1 MSKMISYVFSAVLL
15 ALGGLIIVSP
25 YVEGH
30 VGFRELTSQEL
41 SILNKALKELCVIDE
56 AQCVAIRGRQVKYL
70 AFDKLWFA
78 QRIDRLFSQY
88 SGVTH
93 FVSDGYT
100 ITLNPINFDAPAP
113 LRVIIYHEQQHV
125 LYSDHTLYAED
136 APKESWDECQDHN
149 MVREN
154 TQKMFVR
161 YADIDQSFLAEA
173 MKEYS
178 LTSYGNEIRDCSNK
192 VKIDKR
198 S

>member
-1 MSKMISYVFSAVLL
+1 MRKMILYVFYGVLL
-15 ALGGLIIVSP
+15 AVGGLSI
-25 YVEGH
+25 VEGS
-30 VGFRELTSQEL
+30 VGFRELTSQE
-41 SILNKALKELCVIDE
+41 SAVLNTALKELCVVDE

-100 ITLNPINFDAPAP
+100 ITLNPINFDAPVP

-125 LYSDHTLYAED
+125 LYSDHYLYAQGAPED
-136 APKESWDECQDHN
+136 SWEQCQDHN
-149 MVREN
+149 MVRGN
-154 TQKMFVR
+154 TQKTFVR
-161 YADIDQSFLAEA
+161 YAEVAKSSHAEA

-178 LTSYGNEIRDCSNK
+178 LTSYGNEARDCSNK
-192 VKIDKR
+192 VKIDGLP
-198 S
+198 